1 MERINY
7 LKEEAIMQSLKEQLM
22 EVWKEERDALADMAI
37 SDKNKEMYRE
47 QANRVNELEKR
58 LVDLEKAELEVES
71 KAASQDIDEGLKTRQ
86 MEEDKKDR
94 LIRNGVEIAK
104 VVIPVIGASVM
115 AVVSMKWEKL
125 DTLTSTAGKSALR
138 DVLKFK

>member
-1 MERINY
+1 
-7 LKEEAIMQSLKEQLM
+7 MQSLKEQLM

-71 KAASQDIDEGLKTRQ
+71 KAASQDIDEGLKLKQ
-86 MEEDKKDR
+86 IEEDKKNQF
-94 LIRNGVEIAK
+94 IRNGVEVAK

>member
-1 MERINY
+1 
-7 LKEEAIMQSLKEQLM
+7 MQSLKEQLM